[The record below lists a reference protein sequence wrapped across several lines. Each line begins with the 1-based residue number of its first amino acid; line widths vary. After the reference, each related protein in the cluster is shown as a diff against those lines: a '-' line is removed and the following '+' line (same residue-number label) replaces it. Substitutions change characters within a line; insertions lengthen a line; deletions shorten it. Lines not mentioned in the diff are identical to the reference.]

1 MPDGS
6 HRDPFHVVAR
16 ADAALVS
23 QTVLS
28 GNETRGLM
36 SNTSGENSGESS
48 ELSPAGKAN
57 AKHETLSTVSKKRT
71 AGDARTTKTVG
82 SLICRLPKSG
92 VDVPDDYLAVAAS
105 CPRNGDPSRTFESQR
120 TAHALGKTKP
130 GKAEEVS
137 FADTDV
143 PLWPGDEEVRGIVEL
158 VALGDGDESNATMD
172 VKKQVID
179 LFAQRKVWPHDALLE
194 SLIASI
200 AGDATGNTTGD
211 DTKKIRI
218 NLELKVK
225 QAAERLLPRVAFRFA
240 DGPFRRAWVLKG
252 TDPRVDSKN
261 AKLQVMEIRL
271 DQEWFA
277 EDGRLVVVGSKSGK
291 KQHASVKVSASHA
304 DAHAFR

>member
-1 MPDGS
+1 
-6 HRDPFHVVAR
+6 
-16 ADAALVS
+16 
-23 QTVLS
+23 
-28 GNETRGLM
+28 
-36 SNTSGENSGESS
+36 
-48 ELSPAGKAN
+48 
-57 AKHETLSTVSKKRT
+57 
-71 AGDARTTKTVG
+71 
-82 SLICRLPKSG
+82 
-92 VDVPDDYLAVAAS
+92 
-105 CPRNGDPSRTFESQR
+105 
-120 TAHALGKTKP
+120 
-130 GKAEEVS
+130 
-137 FADTDV
+137 
-143 PLWPGDEEVRGIVEL
+143 
-158 VALGDGDESNATMD
+158 
-172 VKKQVID
+172 
-179 LFAQRKVWPHDALLE
+179 LLE

-211 DTKKIRI
+211 DTKRIRI